1 MYCFYICIPNL
12 VSAEPEPVNSFS
24 WYRDE
29 LPIEDSERYVILR
42 ETAVTCQLLIRK
54 VEFVDQAEW
63 KCVASND
70 YGTSVTSCFLKLQIP
85 RHYKKPK
92 FLECL
97 RAILTAEGAV
107 NLECKVIVF
116 FFNYHYV
123 ALILLH
129 GNLTKCCKTQIQ
141 MIFNGYR

>member
-1 MYCFYICIPNL
+1 MLGKHYPNTFVHIDHSHLHYCCLI
-12 VSAEPEPVNSFS
+12 VSAQPEPKLS

-42 ETAVTCQLLIRK
+42 ETAANCQLLIRK
-54 VEFVDQAEW
+54 IEFVDQAEW
-63 KCVASND
+63 KCVATNE

-97 RAILTAEGAV
+97 RAILTEEGAV
-107 NLECKVIVF
+107 NLECKVSKIQKNIRSF
-116 FFNYHYV
+116 
-123 ALILLH
+123 
-129 GNLTKCCKTQIQ
+129 KC
-141 MIFNGYR
+141 

>member
-1 MYCFYICIPNL
+1 M
-12 VSAEPEPVNSFS
+12 SAQPEPTLS

-29 LPIEDSERYVILR
+29 LPIEDSERYIILR
-42 ETAVTCQLLIRK
+42 ETAANCQLLIRK
-54 VEFVDQAEW
+54 IEFIDQAEW
-63 KCVASND
+63 KCVATND

-107 NLECKVIVF
+107 NLECKVCMDSTFVL
-116 FFNYHYV
+116 
-123 ALILLH
+123 LIF
-129 GNLTKCCKTQIQ
+129 CAV
-141 MIFNGYR
+141 MISKLCICFINCL

>member
-1 MYCFYICIPNL
+1 M
-12 VSAEPEPVNSFS
+12 S

-29 LPIEDSERYVILR
+29 LPIEDSDRYVILR
-42 ETAVTCQLLIRK
+42 ETAANCQLLIRK

-63 KCVASND
+63 KCVATND

-97 RAILTAEGAV
+97 RAILTEEMAV
-107 NLECKVIVF
+107 NLECKVSGACVKHNEKENAPND
-116 FFNYHYV
+116 FNACKV
-123 ALILLH
+123 KVLSILSWH
-129 GNLTKCCKTQIQ
+129 NKIQ
-141 MIFNGYR
+141 KW

>member
-1 MYCFYICIPNL
+1 MPNL
-12 VSAEPEPVNSFS
+12 VSAEPEPVNLFS

-42 ETAVTCQLLIRK
+42 ETAVNCQLLIRK

-107 NLECKVIVF
+107 NLECKVSVVF
-116 FFNYHYV
+116 NFFCSYYYYV
-123 ALILLH
+123 AMTLLRRS
-129 GNLTKCCKTQIQ
+129 LAECSKISIKIKFESFRC
-141 MIFNGYR
+141 

>member
-1 MYCFYICIPNL
+1 MNKFLLQRYLIQKKYFYFRFL
-12 VSAEPEPVNSFS
+12 TVSAQPEPKLS

-42 ETAVTCQLLIRK
+42 ETAANCQLLIRK

-63 KCVASND
+63 KCVATND

-97 RAILTAEGAV
+97 RAILTEEGAV
-107 NLECKVIVF
+107 NLECKVR
-116 FFNYHYV
+116 FN
-123 ALILLH
+123 
-129 GNLTKCCKTQIQ
+129 CK
-141 MIFNGYR
+141 